1 MINILSKVPELYT
14 FLIIA
19 ALLAVFYGV
28 VMIYHSSKFNPVT
41 SRIPD
46 IERKPE
52 PVKIMYEP
60 DLYKTQDTRIQN
72 PFTPPVNPNARNS
85 VVLDNV
91 TSAQDLYSNQDPES
105 RYYILDTP
113 PAQNVNELVY
123 SGGTNELL
131 KIPLQYNDP
140 YNEQLR
146 SQDILIT
153 PYNKIKYGKCE

>member
-1 MINILSKVPELYT
+1 MNVLYVMV
-14 FLIIA
+14 L
-19 ALLAVFYGV
+19 LLAAFYGV
-28 VMIYHSSKFNPVT
+28 VMMYHSSKFNPVS

-52 PVKIMYEP
+52 PVKINYEP
-60 DLYKTQDTRIQN
+60 DIYKTQDTRIQN
-72 PFTPPVNPNARNS
+72 PFIPPVSPNARDS
-85 VVLDNV
+85 VILDNV
-91 TSAQDLYSNQDPES
+91 ASAQDLYSNQGAET
-105 RYYILDTP
+105 RYSILDIP
-113 PAQNVNELVY
+113 QAQGVNQLRY

>member
-1 MINILSKVPELYT
+1 MMNVLYVMV
-14 FLIIA
+14 L
-19 ALLAVFYGV
+19 LLAAFYGI
-28 VMIYHSSKFNPVT
+28 VMMYHSSKFNPVS

-52 PVKIMYEP
+52 PVKINYEP
-60 DLYKTQDTRIQN
+60 DIYKTQDTRMKN
-72 PFTPPVNPNARNS
+72 PFIPPVSPNARDS
-85 VVLDNV
+85 VILDNV
-91 TSAQDLYSNQDPES
+91 NSAQDLYSNQGAET
-105 RYYILDTP
+105 RYSILDIP
-113 PAQNVNELVY
+113 PAQGVNQLRY